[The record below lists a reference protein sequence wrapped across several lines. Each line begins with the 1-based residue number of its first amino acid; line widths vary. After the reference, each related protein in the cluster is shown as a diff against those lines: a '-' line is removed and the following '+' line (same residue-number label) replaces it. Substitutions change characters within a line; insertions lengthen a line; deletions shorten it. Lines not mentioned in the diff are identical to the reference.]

1 MVHKLWFSF
10 LTALL
15 LITGFAVTAVDA
27 ARIKDIAYFK
37 GGRANQLMGYGLVVG
52 LDGTGDKDK
61 TQFTN
66 STLAN
71 LLDNMRIKVEPKDV
85 KVKNVAAVIVTANF
99 SPFMKNGSRI
109 DCQVSSVGDAKSL
122 QGGTLLMTPMQGP
135 DGQIYA
141 VAQGPIAL
149 GGFKTS
155 GQSGSKVEKNH
166 PTVGL
171 ISEGALVEREIPSNF
186 GDSHQMQLSLR
197 APDFTTAMKMAQT
210 INSAMGGSYAQAMD
224 AGTIKLETPP
234 LYENRPI
241 EMISQI
247 ENLQVQ
253 PEMIAKVVVS
263 ERTGTVV
270 MGANVHISP
279 VAIAHGSLTVQVT
292 ETPTASQPL
301 PFSQGRTVVLP
312 DTQIQV
318 QEEKGSLHLVGG
330 NTTIA
335 QLVKGLNSIGVTP
348 RDLIT
353 ILQTIKAA
361 GALQA
366 ELEII

>member
-1 MVHKLWFSF
+1 MFRKVCFWFLSALF
-10 LTALL
+10 LSNSLPLMNA
-15 LITGFAVTAVDA
+15 DA

-37 GGRANQLMGYGLVVG
+37 GGRANQLIGYGLVVG

-61 TQFTN
+61 TQFTV

-71 LLDNMRIKVEPKDV
+71 LLDNMRIKVEPRDI
-85 KVKNVAAVIVTANF
+85 KVKNVAAVMVTANF

-109 DCQVSSVGDAKSL
+109 DCQVSSTGDAKSL
-122 QGGTLLMTPMQGP
+122 QGGTLLMTPLQGA

-141 VAQGPIAL
+141 VAQGPIAV
-149 GGFKTS
+149 GGFKV
-155 GQSGSKVEKNH
+155 GGASGSKVEKNH

-171 ISEGALVEREIPSNF
+171 ITEGALVEREIPSHLV
-186 GDSHQMQLSLR
+186 DAKQMQLSLR
-197 APDFTTAMKMAQT
+197 APDFTTALKMAQT
-210 INSAMGGSYAQAMD
+210 INAAVNGIGAQAVD
-224 AGTIKLETPP
+224 AGTVRLEVPP
-234 LYENRPI
+234 QYENRAI
-241 EMISQI
+241 EMISHI

-253 PEMIAKVVVS
+253 PESVAKVVVS

-279 VAIAHGSLTVQVT
+279 VAIAHGNLTVQVT

-318 QEEKGSLHLVGG
+318 QEQKASLHIVGG
-330 NTTIA
+330 YATIA

>member
-1 MVHKLWFSF
+1 MFKKVWHWSLSV
-10 LTALL
+10 LL
-15 LITGFAVTAVDA
+15 LSSWFAPINAEA

-37 GGRANQLMGYGLVVG
+37 GGRANQLLGYGLVVG

-61 TQFTN
+61 TQFTV

-71 LLDNMRIKVEPKDV
+71 LLDNMRIKVDPKDV
-85 KVKNVAAVIVTANF
+85 KVKNVAAVMVTANF
-99 SPFMKNGSRI
+99 SPFLKNGSRI
-109 DCQVSSVGDAKSL
+109 DCQVSSTGDAKSL
-122 QGGTLLMTPMQGP
+122 QGGTLLMTPLQGS

-141 VAQGPIAL
+141 VAQGPIAV
-149 GGFKTS
+149 GGFKA
-155 GQSGSKVEKNH
+155 GGASGSKVEKNH

-171 ISEGALVEREIPSNF
+171 ISEGALVEREIPSHF
-186 GDSHQMQLSLR
+186 ADSRQMQLSLR
-197 APDFTTAMKMAQT
+197 APDFTTALKMAQT
-210 INSAMGGSYAQAMD
+210 INSAVGGSYAQALD
-224 AGTIKLETPP
+224 AGTIKVEIPP
-234 LYENRPI
+234 LFENRAI
-241 EMISQI
+241 EMISHI

-253 PEMIAKVVVS
+253 PETIAKVVVS

-270 MGANVHISP
+270 MGAHVHISP
-279 VAIAHGSLTVQVT
+279 VAIAHGNLTVQVT

-301 PFSQGRTVVLP
+301 PFSRGRTVVLP

-318 QEEKGSLHLVGG
+318 QEEKGSLHLIGG
-330 NTTIA
+330 NATIA

>member
-1 MVHKLWFSF
+1 MSKKVLLWS
-10 LTALL
+10 LSALL
-15 LITGFAVTAVDA
+15 LISWFAPINSDA

-61 TQFTN
+61 TQFTV

-71 LLDNMRIKVEPKDV
+71 LLDNMRIKVDPKAI
-85 KVKNVAAVIVTANF
+85 KVKNVAAVMVTANF

-109 DCQVSSVGDAKSL
+109 DCQVSSTGDAKSL
-122 QGGTLLMTPMQGP
+122 QGGTLLMTPLQGA

-141 VAQGPIAL
+141 VAQGPIAV
-149 GGFKTS
+149 GGFKA
-155 GQSGSKVEKNH
+155 GGASGSKVEKNH
-166 PTVGL
+166 PTVG
-171 ISEGALVEREIPSNF
+171 IITEGGLVEREIPSHLE
-186 GDSHQMQLSLR
+186 DAKQMQLSLR
-197 APDFTTAMKMAQT
+197 APDFTTALKMAQA
-210 INSAMGGSYAQAMD
+210 INSAGGGISAQAID
-224 AGTIKLETPP
+224 AGTVKLEGPP
-234 LYENRPI
+234 QFENRAI
-241 EMISQI
+241 EMISHI

-253 PEMIAKVVVS
+253 PETIAKVVVS

-279 VAIAHGSLTVQVT
+279 VAIAHGNLTVQVT

-301 PFSQGRTVVLP
+301 PFSRGRTVVLP
-312 DTQIQV
+312 DTQIEV
-318 QEEKGSLHLVGG
+318 QEEKGSLHLIGG